1 METVCVETTV
11 VSYLV
16 ANPSPDPILAA
27 HQHLTRH
34 WWQAERTRYGY
45 VTSQEVIREAGL
57 GDAVMS
63 RRRLE
68 VLATLTLTG
77 VDESARGLTR
87 ELMAT
92 GILPATA
99 TSDAL
104 HVVVASQH
112 RLDFLLT
119 WNCRHLANPR
129 IAGKLR
135 AFVEQHRLV
144 LPEICTLVE
153 LMGESL
159 DEIESDP

>member
-1 METVCVETTV
+1 METVYIETTI

-16 ANPSPDPILAA
+16 ANPNRDSIIAA
-27 HQHLTRH
+27 HQQLTRQ
-34 WWQAERTRYGY
+34 WWQDERMRYGC

-57 GDAVMS
+57 GDAEMS

-68 VLATLTLTG
+68 VLASLTLIG

-92 GILPATA
+92 GILPAA
-99 TSDAL
+99 AGSDAL

-112 RLDFLLT
+112 RIDLLLT
-119 WNCRHLANPR
+119 WNCRHLANPH

-135 AFVEQHRLV
+135 AFMEQHKLV
-144 LPEICTLVE
+144 LPEICTPVE

-159 DEIESDP
+159 DEI